1 MAYQSMLHGA
11 LALLR
16 LKLVNFSE
24 DPGRIVSAFR
34 KHFYDTQLFFD
45 PFTGGKFAQYFFA
58 AHERLGD
65 AYSNESAHYLIE
77 EAQLFLEAAHSCCA
91 RMATQP
97 AAARV

>member
-34 KHFYDTQLFFD
+34 EHFYDTQLFFD

-65 AYSNESAHYLIE
+65 GYSNESAHYLIE